1 MFQQAELL
9 NGRGTS
15 ETIPDLIGR
24 MKAISLEEMSLV
36 RLMKRR
42 DTKYLL
48 PFSDLPYILKRLSDH
63 YRVQEIEGKRMA
75 AYKTVYYDSCGHQFY
90 LEHVN
95 GKLNRRKVRVRS
107 YLDSGHHFLEVKRK
121 TNRSKTVKIRIQL
134 DGQLEKQDARAIELV
149 RDQADAD
156 LNVHFPSLINRFT
169 RITLVNADFTERLT
183 IDFDLRFGLPERG
196 DFFNQNDLCI
206 IEVKQEKNGSSFISE
221 LLRDLRIKK
230 AGFSKYCYGMVMTG
244 QVQKVNNMKRK
255 LRRIQKIIH
264 HEYVVKCN

>member
-1 MFQQAELL
+1 MFQQAELQH
-9 NGRGTS
+9 GR
-15 ETIPDLIGR
+15 ETTEAIPDLIGR
-24 MKAISLEEMSLV
+24 MKAISLEDMSVV
-36 RLMKRR
+36 RLMNRR

-48 PFSDLPYILKRLSDH
+48 PFSDLPFILERLSDH

-75 AYKTVYYDSCGHQFY
+75 AYETVYYDSPGQQFY

-107 YLDSGHHFLEVKRK
+107 YMDSGLHFLEVKRK
-121 TNRSKTVKIRIQL
+121 TNRSKTMKIRILL
-134 DGQLEKQDARAIELV
+134 DGQPEKQDARAIELV

-156 LNVHFPSLINRFT
+156 FDGLFPTLTNQFT
-169 RITLVNADFTERLT
+169 RITFVNTSFTERVT
-183 IDFDLRFGLPERG
+183 IDFHLRFGLPGNGEV
-196 DFFNQNDLCI
+196 FNQIDLAI
-206 IEVKQEKNGSSFISE
+206 IEVKQDKNCPSYISE
-221 LLRDLRIKK
+221 LLRELRIKK

-244 QVQKVNNMKRK
+244 QVHKVNNMKRK